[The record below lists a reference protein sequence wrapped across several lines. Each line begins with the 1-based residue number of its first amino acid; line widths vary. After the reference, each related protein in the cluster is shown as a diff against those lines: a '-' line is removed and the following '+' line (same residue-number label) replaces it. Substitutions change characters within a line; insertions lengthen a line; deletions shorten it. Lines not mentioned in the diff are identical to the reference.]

1 MEGVSLAAAGVLVGL
16 LAENVTMEREL
27 LERRFYEKAVNFEQ
41 TLRFIER
48 MHGIREEKRY
58 IHGSSRLANMRDS
71 LREGERSF
79 AHYMARLCVA
89 SSNEYG
95 RELRKVLNAYRVKD
109 GQASLRSR
117 DLDPH
122 FHAAR
127 NMLLE
132 AGAMLL
138 DHRDGRYEING
149 WFYGDFIKA
158 RYAHGSTPA
167 MLRNEIRDKED
178 IGFAAELKVLEFER
192 QTVGSQDA
200 PNVIHIAQQ
209 NTNAG
214 FDIASIRRGNEDG
227 RLNLRMIEVKAVSPR
242 NWAFTLTKNEV
253 RVAAENKNTYFL
265 YLVPVKKGTPIVSET
280 EMIQN
285 PIREL
290 SHNMGWTIE
299 KGDWSVSRKTSHV

>member
-1 MEGVSLAAAGVLVGL
+1 
-16 LAENVTMEREL
+16 
-27 LERRFYEKAVNFEQ
+27 
-41 TLRFIER
+41 
-48 MHGIREEKRY
+48 
-58 IHGSSRLANMRDS
+58 
-71 LREGERSF
+71 
-79 AHYMARLCVA
+79 
-89 SSNEYG
+89 
-95 RELRKVLNAYRVKD
+95 
-109 GQASLRSR
+109 
-117 DLDPH
+117 
-122 FHAAR
+122 
-127 NMLLE
+127 
-132 AGAMLL
+132 MLL